1 MHSGRHSGRHA
12 DHTMDLSHAQVCAG
26 SVRSDPRALAR
37 SRLRVKALYC
47 SSVHVTEMDI
57 LDLSNGRDGGIKR
70 GTERGGGRQKE
81 TENGEVGMQYRV
93 KYKMSASFLTLKGN
107 IGHVPL
113 EEGKLS
119 VSVISQCSEVTRNQR
134 SE

>member
-70 GTERGGGRQKE
+70 GTERGGE
-81 TENGEVGMQYRV
+81 TERDREWGGGDAIQ
-93 KYKMSASFLTLKGN
+93 
-107 IGHVPL
+107 
-113 EEGKLS
+113 GK
-119 VSVISQCSEVTRNQR
+119 I
-134 SE
+134 